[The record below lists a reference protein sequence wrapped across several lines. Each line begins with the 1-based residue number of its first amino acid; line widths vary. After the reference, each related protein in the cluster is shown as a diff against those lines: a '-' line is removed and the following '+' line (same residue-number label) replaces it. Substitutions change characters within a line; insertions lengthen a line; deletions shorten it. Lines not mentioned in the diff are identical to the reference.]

1 MPGKKLLLEKGRSGK
16 VGFNH
21 RPTRGLREQS
31 RRAPGACVPDRQQE
45 QKCTVREAGAWWAR
59 VRANRRPAERE
70 MERRTKVRQREYR
83 AQWASLR
90 ALCFSNMESCFTGM
104 TLLPC

>member
-1 MPGKKLLLEKGRSGK
+1 MPGKKLLLEKGHSGK
-16 VGFNH
+16 VGFKH

-31 RRAPGACVPDRQQE
+31 RRAPGACVPDRQQ
-45 QKCTVREAGAWWAR
+45 KCTVQEAGAWWAR

-70 MERRTKVRQREYR
+70 MEGRTQVRQRESR

-90 ALCFSNMESCFTGM
+90 
-104 TLLPC
+104 PCVLVTRRAVLQG